1 MLELCCL
8 TVSANSSYRH
18 TTEDIALLTGLTIS
32 FKTQQ
37 GMVQSHDF
45 EEPEAHGMVQEVSID
60 GGTARLIPIEGED
73 SPCWKNYKAI

>member
-18 TTEDIALLTGLTIS
+18 TTEDIALLTGLTVS

-37 GMVQSHDF
+37 RMVQGHEF
-45 EEPEAHGMVQEVSID
+45 AEPEAHSLVQEVSID
-60 GGTARLIPIEGED
+60 GGTVRLIQ
-73 SPCWKNYKAI
+73 

>member
-18 TTEDIALLTGLTIS
+18 TTKDIALLTGLTIS

-37 GMVQSHDF
+37 EMVQSHDF
-45 EEPEAHGMVQEVSID
+45 AEPEAHSMVQEVSID
-60 GGTARLIPIEGED
+60 GEISDKLGTL
-73 SPCWKNYKAI
+73 